1 MENSRTI
8 TSIFM
13 AVALVAMAALAISVN
28 QKSVPEVGFE
38 FSPLP
43 GLAENLH
50 SVEGITQFPAGNIRS
65 VRIVRTNGD
74 EIAVIR
80 DEPATREFQFETTPP
95 ESITPYSAILFANA
109 SFLDALKMNNAIAV
123 TGFSDEAVIGE
134 LTYSS
139 FDGLVLKFVVFRAN
153 DATWLRMIAA
163 HSAKLAARY
172 DRETEASLLPTDE
185 IVEIA
190 HRLNGRIYKKPD
202 NLSDE

>member
-1 MENSRTI
+1 MENTKTI

-13 AVALVAMAALAISVN
+13 VVALVAMAALAISVN
-28 QKSVPEVGFE
+28 QKSMPEAE
-38 FSPLP
+38 IESSPLP

-109 SFLDALKMNNAIAV
+109 SFLDALNMSNAIAV
-123 TGFSDEAVIGE
+123 TGFSNETVIGE
-134 LTYSS
+134 LFS
-139 FDGLVLKFVVFRAN
+139 
-153 DATWLRMIAA
+153 
-163 HSAKLAARY
+163 
-172 DRETEASLLPTDE
+172 
-185 IVEIA
+185 
-190 HRLNGRIYKKPD
+190 GRSC
-202 NLSDE
+202 NTS